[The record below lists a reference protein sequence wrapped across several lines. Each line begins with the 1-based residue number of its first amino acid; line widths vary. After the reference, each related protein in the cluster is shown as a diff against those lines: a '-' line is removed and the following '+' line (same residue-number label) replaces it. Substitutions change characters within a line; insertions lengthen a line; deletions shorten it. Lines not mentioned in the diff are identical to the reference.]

1 MNKKFI
7 FQEENKMA
15 VINEII
21 CTEADGSLSFGNYK
35 VAVKQKKEGFAVG
48 SDVYK
53 VRTHKDV
60 TRLSKNGTL
69 VLETVPGAAVHSLK
83 IGDRVTTFDVEGR
96 GSTMI
101 TLELLGDSTYS
112 IYVDDVNL
120 DKVNT
125 NMTGKISFS
134 VELDENAKA
143 VRIEKH

>member
-1 MNKKFI
+1 
-7 FQEENKMA
+7 MA

-21 CTEADGSLSFGNYK
+21 CTEADGSLSFGNYE
-35 VAVKQKKEGFAVG
+35 VAEKQKAEGFKVG
-48 SDVYK
+48 NDVYK

-60 TRLSKNGTL
+60 TRLSKNGNL
-69 VLETVPGAAVHSLK
+69 VLETVPGATVHSLK
-83 IGDRVTTFDVEGR
+83 VGERGTGFEIEGN
-96 GSTMI
+96 GNTMV
-101 TLELLGDSTYS
+101 TLELDGDSTYS

-134 VELDENAKA
+134 LELDSNCKS

>member
-1 MNKKFI
+1 
-7 FQEENKMA
+7 MA
-15 VINEII
+15 VIKEVI
-21 CTEADGSLSFGNYK
+21 CIEADGSLSFGNYE
-35 VAVKQKKEGFAVG
+35 VAEKQKVEGFKVG
-48 SDVYK
+48 NDTYK

-60 TRLSKNGTL
+60 TRLSKNGNL
-69 VLETVPGAAVHSLK
+69 VLETVPGATVHSLK
-83 IGDRVTTFDVEGR
+83 VGERVTTFDVEGK

-101 TLELLGDSTYS
+101 TLELEGDSTYS

-134 VELDENAKA
+134 IELDSNDKA

>member
-1 MNKKFI
+1 
-7 FQEENKMA
+7 MA

-21 CTEADGSLSFGNYK
+21 CTEADGSLSFGNYE
-35 VAVKQKKEGFAVG
+35 VAEKQKAEGFKVG
-48 SDVYK
+48 NDVYK

-60 TRLSKNGTL
+60 TRLSKNGKL
-69 VLETVPGAAVHSLK
+69 VLETVPGATVHSLK
-83 IGDRVTTFDVEGR
+83 VGERVTAFEIEGN
-96 GSTMI
+96 GNTMV
-101 TLELLGDSTYS
+101 TLELEGDSTYS

-134 VELDENAKA
+134 LELNSNSNS

>member
-1 MNKKFI
+1 
-7 FQEENKMA
+7 MA

-35 VAVKQKKEGFAVG
+35 VADKQKKEGFAVG
-48 SDVYK
+48 NDIYK

-101 TLELLGDSTYS
+101 TLELLGETSYS
-112 IYVDDVNL
+112 KYVDDVNL
-120 DKVNT
+120 DKVTT

-143 VRIEKH
+143 ERIEKH